1 MMGWLLKDK
10 VKLFHYT
17 FIKFLSKKGNMIMC
31 AEKIQRFLMA
41 IVLTVAMVLFASNQ
55 MLYAMILQTL
65 VVVMVIVWAL
75 FDFCPSLW
83 IFAELFGNCPSK
95 TPVE

>member
-1 MMGWLLKDK
+1 
-10 VKLFHYT
+10 
-17 FIKFLSKKGNMIMC
+17 MC
-31 AEKIQRFLMA
+31 AERIQRFLMA

-65 VVVMVIVWAL
+65 VVVMVMVWAL

-83 IFAELFGNCPSK
+83 IFAKLFGHCSSK
-95 TPVE
+95 TPSK